1 MGFLYQSG
9 LQFPSLSR
17 LNDTEYLCIRQYEIY
32 KTFIIIKTMEK
43 HSITAKLKGG
53 KAFEALVSGHKV
65 TVDSESDTSQGPSPR
80 KLMLLALAGCT
91 GMDVVSILQKMK
103 VELNDL
109 NITVEGELMD
119 EHPRYYKT
127 MHVIYEFTGYELP
140 ADKLERAV
148 ELSEEKYCSVRALYS
163 KAIKV
168 TSEIRIINS
177 IRK

>member
-1 MGFLYQSG
+1 
-9 LQFPSLSR
+9 
-17 LNDTEYLCIRQYEIY
+17 
-32 KTFIIIKTMEK
+32 MEK
-43 HSITAKLKGG
+43 HSITAKLKEG
-53 KAFEALVSGHKV
+53 KAFEALVSGHRV
-65 TVDSESDTSQGPSPR
+65 TVDSESDTSLGPSPR
-80 KLMLLALAGCT
+80 KLMLLSLAGCT
-91 GMDVVSILQKMK
+91 GMDVVSILKKMK

-109 NITVEGELMD
+109 KITVEGELME

-148 ELSEEKYCSVRALYS
+148 ELSEERYCSVRALYT

-177 IRK
+177 SRN